1 MARRGR
7 KRQPTALKVARGTY
21 RRDRDGDPDREPGVS
36 LSGYLPPPDR
46 LGAVAC
52 ATWET
57 ELPTL
62 IAAGHVT
69 DLDLGA
75 FELYCR
81 AVGEVAR
88 LDKLLI
94 DEGEYFTAQ
103 SGYVGQHPA
112 VNQRFKWLN
121 IIARFQEAFWL
132 TPTARA
138 GKHVPES
145 APPVVSARNRA

>member
-1 MARRGR
+1 MTGC
-7 KRQPTALKVARGTY
+7 
-21 RRDRDGDPDREPGVS
+21 
-36 LSGYLPPPDR
+36 PPPSGWLSAIAR
-46 LGAVAC
+46 
-52 ATWET
+52 ATWEV
-57 ELPTL
+57 ELPKL

-88 LDKLLI
+88 LDKLLV

-132 TPTARA
+132 TPSARA
-138 GKHVPES
+138 GQKVTPP
-145 APPVVSARNRA
+145 APQAVSARRRREK